1 MTKSDLRIRNQTNA
15 FIIKAFD
22 EYQLCDVE
30 NSCEC
35 LHAHAAFIL
44 AGILTVF
51 FRCACEGMC
60 AALEFSLIWLLT
72 VNTILSGA

>member
-1 MTKSDLRIRNQTNA
+1 MTKSDLRIRNQKNA

-51 FRCACEGMC
+51 FRCA
-60 AALEFSLIWLLT
+60 LEFSLIWLLT